1 MKIFYSPKCLGYS
14 QPGHPESP
22 VRVSAAHNY
31 LKEKRYEFTE
41 PNFCT
46 DDDILLAHTPALLDS
61 VRKEN
66 FLDFDTPAFTGI
78 FNIAKLAAGSAIDA
92 AMHCLNT
99 GEKAFSLMRPPGHH
113 ATRNNLGGFCYF
125 NNIAIASLK
134 AKEHAGK
141 VAIVDFDCHHGN
153 GTEDIFLGDKSFLY
167 ISLHQSP
174 LYPGTGLRSRENC
187 INYPLSAQTSPAEYL
202 SVLDQGLEKV
212 EKFNPDLLAISAG
225 FDTYKHDPITSF
237 SLEKDTYNKIGRM
250 LAGMNKPSF
259 SILEGG
265 YSSDLAECIFE
276 FLTGLEE

>member
-31 LKEKRYEFTE
+31 LKEKGYEFTE
-41 PNFCT
+41 PNHCT
-46 DDDILLAHTPALLDS
+46 DDDILLAHTPALLNS

-78 FNIAKLAAGSAIDA
+78 FDIAKLAAGSAIDA
-92 AMHCLNT
+92 AIHCLNT

-153 GTEDIFLGDKSFLY
+153 GTEDIFFGDKSFLY

-202 SVLDQGLEKV
+202 SVLEQGLEKV

-250 LAGMNKPSF
+250 LAAMNKPSF
-259 SILEGG
+259 AILEGG
-265 YSSDLAECIFE
+265 YSSDLAECIHE
-276 FLTGLEE
+276 FLSGLEE

>member
-14 QPGHPESP
+14 QPGHPASP

-31 LKEKRYEFTE
+31 LKEKGYEFTE

-46 DDDILLAHTPALLDS
+46 DDYILLAHTPALLDS

-78 FNIAKLAAGSAIDA
+78 FDIAKLAAGSAIDA

-250 LAGMNKPSF
+250 LAALNKPVF

-265 YSSDLAECIFE
+265 YSGDLAECIYE